1 MTTGRATSA
10 FPVRYALSVPRPPMD
25 LELTVAADG
34 SFVADVLTGTTLPQV
49 LPPRLGS
56 FRGWLEAVSAAA
68 LAEFAVRASGSG
80 PAGAAAG
87 DGGAQYV
94 ALAGGRLVPAPDL
107 DARLVRSLIEASTK
121 AIASPLAAIEVGAR
135 AGASGI
141 ELVIRSIGSEAVP
154 IVLFERAN
162 PDMWARLWRDD
173 PSHPDGRR
181 YVERETLA
189 QLADDGQ
196 LADGVIRLDPSTEV
210 RVPLPATGSTTGGFV
225 FWRPGTGLERRPF
238 EGAWELAPPA

>member
-25 LELTVAADG
+25 LELAVAADG

-49 LPPRLGS
+49 PPLRLGS
-56 FRGWLEAVSAAA
+56 FRGSVEAGSAAA
-68 LAEFAVRASGSG
+68 LSDYAVRAAGSSQ
-80 PAGAAAG
+80 AGAAAG
-87 DGGAQYV
+87 DGGAQFV
-94 ALAGGRLVPAPDL
+94 GVAGGRLVPAPDL
-107 DARLVRSLIEASTK
+107 DAHLVRSLIEASTK

-141 ELVIRSIGSEAVP
+141 ELVIRSIGSEAVAM
-154 IVLFERAN
+154 VLFERNN

-173 PSHPDGRR
+173 PSRPDGRR
-181 YVERETLA
+181 TIEREALATLA
-189 QLADDGQ
+189 EDGR
-196 LADGVIRLDPSTEV
+196 LTDGVITLDPSTEV
-210 RVPLPATGSTTGGFV
+210 RVPLPATGSATGGFV
-225 FWRPGTGLERRPF
+225 FWRPGTGPERRAF